1 MEYCYKYGKLELVQK
16 HIYKM
21 FLKREDY
28 MFFKCLFVKV
38 ERGSKDLK
46 PKTNEVSS
54 EVTGLKRCDKEK
66 H

>member
-46 PKTNEVSS
+46 PKTNEKLMGQS
-54 EVTGLKRCDKEK
+54 
-66 H
+66 

>member
-1 MEYCYKYGKLELVQK
+1 
-16 HIYKM
+16 M
-21 FLKREDY
+21 FLEREDY

-54 EVTGLKRCDKEK
+54 EVTGLKRCDKETLDSNN
-66 H
+66 HLLTLIEPSL